1 MENPG
6 ELIARSLV
14 PGCFGVKSDCLCQP
28 DQWAGTTLSP
38 YKEKSMTIVLDG
50 SSLTVEK
57 LVAIARHNERVE
69 LAPQALER
77 IKVCRAMLE
86 EKLANKEIMYG
97 TNTGIGE
104 FSEKILNDD
113 QVKEFQKYL
122 IYNHA
127 AGIGDPAPIEY
138 VRGALAGRI
147 NVHAHG
153 NSGCRPEITLTFV
166 EMLNQGVTPVVCQK
180 GSVGASGDLA
190 PMAQAALLLMGEGEA
205 FYQGERLSGK
215 TAMDRAGIAIPG
227 LQARDGLAAI
237 NGSNLLT
244 AMSAIH
250 IFDME
255 RWIKQADI
263 AASMSIEALLGNL
276 KPYSAKLHELRGFN
290 GAIVSAK
297 NIMTCVEGSDLTS
310 GRMKTKVQD
319 AYSMRS
325 TPQVIG
331 AARDAIAY
339 ARAQVEIELN
349 GVGDNPIFVPELKLT
364 LTGANFQGSPVAL
377 PMDMAGAAITM
388 VCVLSE
394 RRLNRLTNPALSQ
407 GLPDFLAHS
416 PGFYS
421 GLMLSQ
427 YTADHLIVEQ
437 RMLSAPASIQS
448 IPAAADQEDF
458 VSMGMNTA
466 IKNGQI
472 LDNANGVL
480 GIEFM
485 AAAQALD
492 FREFTPGRGVQKAR
506 EVIRRHVAHL
516 EVDRPLYP
524 DHNAMKAL
532 VKSGEIL
539 DEVEKTIGKLG

>member
-1 MENPG
+1 
-6 ELIARSLV
+6 
-14 PGCFGVKSDCLCQP
+14 
-28 DQWAGTTLSP
+28 
-38 YKEKSMTIVLDG
+38 MTIILDG
-50 SSLTVEK
+50 SSLTIEK
-57 LVAIARHNERVE
+57 LVSIGREGEKVQIDPE
-69 LAPQALER
+69 ALER
-77 IKVCRAMLE
+77 IRDCRKMLE
-86 EKLANKEIMYG
+86 EKLAAHETMYG

-104 FSEKILNDD
+104 FSEKILSDE

-127 AGIGDPAPIEY
+127 AGIGDPVPVEQ
-138 VRGALAGRI
+138 VRAALAGRA

-153 NSGCRPEITLTFV
+153 NSGCRPEITLTLAD
-166 EMLNQGVTPVVCQK
+166 MLNKGVTPVVCNK
-180 GSVGASGDLA
+180 GSVGACGDLA
-190 PMAQAALLLMGEGEA
+190 PMAQAMLLLLGEGEA
-205 FYQGERLSGK
+205 FLNEERLSGSE
-215 TAMDRAGIAIPG
+215 AMRRAGIMIPG

-237 NGSNLLT
+237 NGANLLT
-244 AMSAIH
+244 AMSALQ

-255 RWIKQADI
+255 CFLKQAEI
-263 AASMSIEALLGNL
+263 AAAMSIEALLGNL
-276 KPYSAKLHELRGFN
+276 RPYDSRLHELRGFS
-290 GAIVSAK
+290 GAIASAK
-297 NIMTCVEGSDLTS
+297 NLMKVIAGSDLTT
-310 GRMKTKVQD
+310 GKVKTKVQD

-331 AARDAIAY
+331 AARDALAY
-339 ARAQVEIELN
+339 ARKQVEIELN
-349 GVGDNPIFVPELKLT
+349 GVGDNPIFIPEQKLT
-364 LTGANFQGSPVAL
+364 MTGANFQGSPVSL
-377 PMDMAGAAITM
+377 PMDMAGVAITM

-407 GLPDFLAHS
+407 GLPDFLAHN

-437 RMLSAPASIQS
+437 RILSAPASIQS

-466 IKNGQI
+466 LKNGQI
-472 LDNANGVL
+472 LENAWGIL

-492 FREFTPGRGVQKAR
+492 FREFTPGKGTQKAR
-506 EVIRRHVAHL
+506 EVIRKYVNHL
-516 EVDRPLYP
+516 DVDRPLYP

-539 DEVEKTIGKLG
+539 HTLEMEIGPLD

>member
-1 MENPG
+1 
-6 ELIARSLV
+6 
-14 PGCFGVKSDCLCQP
+14 
-28 DQWAGTTLSP
+28 
-38 YKEKSMTIVLDG
+38 MTIVLDS
-50 SSLTVEK
+50 SSLNVEK
-57 LVAIARHNERVE
+57 LVAIARFGEKVE
-69 LAPQALER
+69 LAPAALER
-77 IKVCRAMLE
+77 IKVCRVMLE
-86 EKLANKEIMYG
+86 EKLAAGETMYG
-97 TNTGIGE
+97 VNTGIGE
-104 FSEKILNDD
+104 FSEKKLSDE

-127 AGIGDPAPIEY
+127 AGIGDPAPVEH
-138 VRGALAGRI
+138 VRAALAARI

-153 NSGCRPEITLTFV
+153 NSACRPEIPLTFV
-166 EMLNQGVTPVVCQK
+166 EMLNKAVTPVVCQK

-205 FYQGERLSGK
+205 YYQGEKLPGAE
-215 TAMDRAGIAIPG
+215 AMRRAGIPVPG
-227 LQARDGLAAI
+227 LMARDGLAAI

-244 AMSAIH
+244 AISAIQ

-255 RWIKQADI
+255 RFLKQAEI
-263 AASMSIEALLGNL
+263 AAAMSIEALLGNL
-276 KPYSAKLHELRGFN
+276 KPYHSRLHELRGFK
-290 GAIVSAK
+290 GAVTSAG
-297 NIMTCVEGSDLTS
+297 NIRKVVDGSDLCT
-310 GRMKTKVQD
+310 GKMKTKVQD

-339 ARAQVEIELN
+339 ARSQVEIELN
-349 GVGDNPIFVPELKLT
+349 GVGDNPIFVPELNLT

-377 PMDMAGAAITM
+377 PMDMAGIAITM
-388 VCVLSE
+388 VCVLAE

-407 GLPDFLAHS
+407 GLPDFLAHE

-421 GLMLSQ
+421 GMMLSQ
-427 YTADHLIVEQ
+427 YTSDALIVEQ
-437 RMLSAPASIQS
+437 RILSAPASVQS

-466 IKNGQI
+466 LKNGQI
-472 LDNANGVL
+472 LDNACGIL
-480 GIEFM
+480 GIELM

-492 FREFTPGRGVQKAR
+492 FRTFMPGKGTQMAC
-506 EVIRRHVAHL
+506 EIIRKHVAHL
-516 EVDRPLYP
+516 EVDRPLYS

-539 DEVEKTIGKLG
+539 EAVEAEIGRLG

>member
-1 MENPG
+1 
-6 ELIARSLV
+6 
-14 PGCFGVKSDCLCQP
+14 
-28 DQWAGTTLSP
+28 
-38 YKEKSMTIVLDG
+38 MTITLTG
-50 SSLTVEK
+50 SELTVEK
-57 LVAIARHNERVE
+57 LVAIARFNEKVE
-69 LAPQALER
+69 LAPEALER

-86 EKLANKEIMYG
+86 EKLAAKEIMYG

-113 QVKEFQKYL
+113 QVKDFQKYL
-122 IYNHA
+122 VYNHA
-127 AGIGDPAPIEY
+127 AGIGDPAPVEH
-138 VRGALAGRI
+138 VRAALAGRI

-153 NSGCRPEITLTFV
+153 NSGCRPEITLTLV
-166 EMLNQGVTPVVCQK
+166 EMLNKGVTPVVCQK

-205 FYQGERLSGK
+205 FYNGEQLSGQE
-215 TAMDRAGIAIPG
+215 AMRRAGIEVPG
-227 LQARDGLAAI
+227 LQARDGLATI

-244 AMSAIH
+244 AMSALH

-255 RWIKQADI
+255 RFLKQAEI
-263 AASMSIEALLGNL
+263 AAAMSIEALLGNM
-276 KPYSAKLHELRGFN
+276 KPYNIKLHELRGFK
-290 GAIVSAK
+290 GAITSAQ
-297 NIMTCVEGSDLTS
+297 NIAKVAEGSDLTT
-310 GRMKTKVQD
+310 GKMKTKVQD

-331 AARDAIAY
+331 AARDAIAF
-339 ARAQVEIELN
+339 ARSQVEVELN
-349 GVGDNPIFVPELKLT
+349 GVGDNPIFVPEMKLT

-407 GLPDFLAHS
+407 GLPDFLAHQ

-421 GLMLSQ
+421 GMMLSQ

-437 RMLSAPASIQS
+437 RILSAPASIQS

-466 IKNGQI
+466 LKNGQI
-472 LDNANGVL
+472 LDNAYGVL

-492 FREFTPGRGVQKAR
+492 FREFTAGKGSLKAR
-506 EVIRRHVAHL
+506 EVIRRHVEHL
-516 EVDRPLYP
+516 EVDRPLYN
-524 DHNAMKAL
+524 DHNKMKAL

-539 DEVEKTIGKLG
+539 VEVEEAIGSLG

>member
-1 MENPG
+1 
-6 ELIARSLV
+6 
-14 PGCFGVKSDCLCQP
+14 
-28 DQWAGTTLSP
+28 
-38 YKEKSMTIVLDG
+38 MTIILDG
-50 SSLTVEK
+50 SSLTIEK
-57 LVAIARHNERVE
+57 LVAIARFNEKVE
-69 LAPQALER
+69 LAPAALER

-86 EKLANKEIMYG
+86 RKLAAHETMYG

-104 FSEKILNDD
+104 FSEKILSDE
-113 QVKEFQKYL
+113 QVLEFQKYL

-127 AGIGDPAPIEY
+127 AGIGDPAPVEH
-138 VRGALAGRI
+138 VRAALAGRI

-153 NSGCRPEITLTFV
+153 NSGCRPEITLTMV
-166 EMLNQGVTPVVCQK
+166 AMLNQGVTPVVCQK

-205 FYQGERLSGK
+205 FYDPDGAGAGGERLPGSA
-215 TAMDRAGIAIPG
+215 AMRKAGIPVPG

-244 AMSAIH
+244 AMSALQIY
-250 IFDME
+250 DME
-255 RWIKQADI
+255 RWLKQAEI
-263 AASMSIEALLGNL
+263 AAAMSLEALLANL
-276 KPYSAKLHELRGFN
+276 KPYNAKLHELRGFK
-290 GAIVSAK
+290 GAITSAK
-297 NIMTCVEGSDLTS
+297 NILKVLAGSDLAT
-310 GRMKTKVQD
+310 GKMKTKVQD

-331 AARDAIAY
+331 AARDAVAY
-339 ARAQVEIELN
+339 ARSQVEIELN
-349 GVGDNPIFVPELKLT
+349 GVGDNPIFVPELNLT
-364 LTGANFQGSPVAL
+364 LTGANFQGSPVSL
-377 PMDMAGAAITM
+377 PMDMAGAAVTM

-407 GLPDFLAHS
+407 GLPDFLAHE

-421 GLMLSQ
+421 GMMLSQ

-437 RMLSAPASIQS
+437 RILSAPASIQS

-466 IKNGQI
+466 LKNGQI
-472 LDNANGVL
+472 LDNAYGIL

-492 FREFTPGRGVQKAR
+492 FRTFTPGKGTQRAR
-506 EVIRRHVAHL
+506 EVIRKHVAHL
-516 EVDRPLYP
+516 GVDRPLYP
-524 DHNAMKAL
+524 DHNAMQAL

-539 DEVEKTIGKLG
+539 EAVEAEVGSLD